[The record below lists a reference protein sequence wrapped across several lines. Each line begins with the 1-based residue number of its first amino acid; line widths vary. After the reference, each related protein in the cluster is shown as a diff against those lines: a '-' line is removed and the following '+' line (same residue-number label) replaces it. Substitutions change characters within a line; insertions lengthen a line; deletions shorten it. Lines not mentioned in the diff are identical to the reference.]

1 MSTGNT
7 MGTMAAKDEE
17 QLGTPL
23 TPIHKW
29 STFFTPHL
37 FCRDNIIQPM
47 EVDSEGKLVPMS
59 GLRENSLTEE
69 GKSESGVDGE
79 TEEGEKD

>member
-1 MSTGNT
+1 MVLSLKPVTNLCVKSGS
-7 MGTMAAKDEE
+7 E
-17 QLGTPL
+17 PL

-69 GKSESGVDGE
+69 GRSESGVDGE